1 VDAIIP
7 VNVAT
12 DGRQT
17 VDARDLHLALGVG
30 RIFAAWITGRIAEY
44 GFEQGK
50 DFEVSSRS
58 GNNPQGGRPAIEY
71 SLSVA
76 MAKELA
82 MLENNELGRKV
93 RQYLIRVEEQWHRPE
108 AIMARALQVADTI
121 IRDMRPKAEAHD
133 RLSAANGDVC
143 LTDAGRVLGRKPRL
157 LLEQMG
163 EAGILFR
170 GSHGRWE
177 PAHEYRE
184 RGYFRVR
191 VTEVDGEVYTQT
203 LVTPKG
209 VQWLAARYPATD
221 KPGSLSLVK
230 AS

>member
-1 VDAIIP
+1 MDSLIP
-7 VNVAT
+7 VSVAT

-17 VDARDLHLALGVG
+17 VDARDLHLALGVATPFADWIRR
-30 RIFAAWITGRIAEY
+30 RIDGY
-44 GFEQGK
+44 GFEDGR
-50 DFEVSSRS
+50 DFLAAVRESS
-58 GNNPQGGRPAIEY
+58 GGRPAIDY
-71 SLSVA
+71 ALSVP

-82 MLENNELGRKV
+82 ILENNDLGRRV
-93 RQYLIRVEEQWHRPE
+93 RRYLIHVEEQWHRPE
-108 AIMARALQVADTI
+108 AIMARALHVADAI
-121 IRDMRPKAEAHD
+121 IRDMRPKAEAYD

-143 LTDAGRVLGRKPRL
+143 LLDVGRILGRQPRK

-163 EAGILFR
+163 EDGILFR
-170 GSHGRWE
+170 GSRGRWE

-184 RGYFRVR
+184 RGLFRLR
-191 VTEVDGEVYTQT
+191 VTEVDGEAYTQT
-203 LVTPKG
+203 LVSPRG